1 MGIYKR
7 KNTMKLLTKEL
18 KNKIPPLYSQD
29 GKGLE
34 AIAYLKLFNPC
45 GSETWYITE
54 ASAEIEQDNEITE
67 KALKDI
73 LPDDNVIDIR
83 MYGLITGSQF
93 DELGYF
99 SLNELESIGLN
110 PKMKLNQNVITITGL
125 KIERDMYFESQPLK
139 NFYKE
144 I

>member
-1 MGIYKR
+1 
-7 KNTMKLLTKEL
+7 MKLLTKAL
-18 KNKIPPLYSQD
+18 KNKIPPLYAQEE
-29 GKGLE
+29 KGLE
-34 AIAYLKLFNPC
+34 AIIYLKLFNPC
-45 GSETWYITE
+45 GGETWYITE
-54 ASAEIEQDNEITE
+54 ANAIIQITEGNITE

-99 SLNELESIGLN
+99 SLNELKSIGLKPRMN
-110 PKMKLNQNVITITGL
+110 LNQTTKTITVRDL
-125 KIERDMYFESQPLK
+125 PIERDLYFDPQPLK

>member
-1 MGIYKR
+1 
-7 KNTMKLLTKEL
+7 MKLLTKAL
-18 KNKIPPLYSQD
+18 RNKIPPLYAQEE
-29 GKGLE
+29 KGLE
-34 AIAYLKLFNPC
+34 AIVYLKLFNPC
-45 GSETWYITE
+45 GGETWYITE
-54 ASAEIEQDNEITE
+54 ASAEIEQDEEIID

-99 SLNELESIGLN
+99 SLNELKSIGLKPRMN
-110 PKMKLNQNVITITGL
+110 LNQTTKTITVRDL
-125 KIERDMYFESQPLK
+125 PIERDLYFDPQPLK